1 MTKREVLNKLNMIIH
16 ILDREYKAKEL
27 HDMFV
32 KYEKLI
38 ISEFMNETPIIEIAN
53 TLKQY
58 DKAKKNI

>member
-16 ILDREYKAKEL
+16 ILDSEYKAKEL

>member
-16 ILDREYKAKEL
+16 ILDREYKAQEL